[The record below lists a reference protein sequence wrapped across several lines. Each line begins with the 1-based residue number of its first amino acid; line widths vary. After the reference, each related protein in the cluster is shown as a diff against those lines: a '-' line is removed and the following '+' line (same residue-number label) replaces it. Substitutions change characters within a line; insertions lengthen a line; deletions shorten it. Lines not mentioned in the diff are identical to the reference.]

1 MTNFPFAEGSVM
13 EEQFPD
19 GFDCGEECMLNGVS
33 TWAGDNTELFPKSKN
48 PGVDATIMA
57 VEGITGL
64 EINYWAMVNLR
75 GFRQLVDAVGGVTL
89 NVREPIPVGIGSDV
103 NYVQPGR
110 RKLTGFETQW
120 FARAR
125 QGSDDYSRM
134 ARQKCVMTAMLQQV
148 SPQTMLRNFSN
159 IAKASSD
166 MVSTNIP
173 SGEVGEFVDLALK
186 AKAQPVSTLSL
197 VPPLVNTGNPD
208 IPVVQDKVA
217 EAIDRSEGDFK
228 AEAPAPSKAEK
239 PKKDEP
245 KPAPVVTGG
254 SVGSLS
260 QGYVA
265 NQTEDV
271 AQAC

>member
-1 MTNFPFAEGSVM
+1 
-13 EEQFPD
+13 
-19 GFDCGEECMLNGVS
+19 
-33 TWAGDNTELFPKSKN
+33 
-48 PGVDATIMA
+48 
-57 VEGITGL
+57 
-64 EINYWAMVNLR
+64 
-75 GFRQLVDAVGGVTL
+75 
-89 NVREPIPVGIGSDV
+89 
-103 NYVQPGR
+103 
-110 RKLTGFETQW
+110 
-120 FARAR
+120 
-125 QGSDDYSRM
+125 M

-159 IAKASSD
+159 IAQASSD

-173 SGEVGEFVDLALK
+173 AGEVGEFVDLALK

>member
-1 MTNFPFAEGSVM
+1 
-13 EEQFPD
+13 
-19 GFDCGEECMLNGVS
+19 MLNGVS

-64 EINYWAMVNLR
+64 DISYWAMVNLR
-75 GFRQLVDAVGGVTL
+75 GFRELVDAVGGVTL

-134 ARQKCVMTAMLQQV
+134 ARQKCVMTAMLHQV

-173 SGEVGEFVDLALK
+173 AGEVGQFVDLALK
-186 AKAQPVSTLSL
+186 AKGQPVSTLSL
-197 VPPLVNTGNPD
+197 VPPLVNTGDPD
-208 IPVVQDKVA
+208 IPLVQAKVA
-217 EAIDRSEGDFK
+217 EAIDRSEGDFE
-228 AEAPAPSKAEK
+228 AEEPAATKAEK
-239 PKKDEP
+239 PKKDKP
-245 KPAPVVTGG
+245 KPPPAVTGG

-260 QGYVA
+260 QGYAA
-265 NQTEDV
+265 NETDDV
-271 AQAC
+271 DAAC

>member
-1 MTNFPFAEGSVM
+1 M

-33 TWAGDNTELFPKSKN
+33 TWAGDNTELFPKSKH

-75 GFRQLVDAVGGVTL
+75 GFRELVDAVGGVTL
-89 NVREPIPVGIGSDV
+89 NVRQPIPVGIGSDV
-103 NYVQPGR
+103 NYVQPGV

-120 FARAR
+120 YARAR

-134 ARQKCVMTAMLQQV
+134 ARQKCVMTAMLHQI
-148 SPQTMLRNFSN
+148 SPQTMLRNFSR
-159 IAKASSD
+159 IAKASSE

-173 SGEVGEFVDLALK
+173 AGEVGSFVDLALK
-186 AKAQPVSTLSL
+186 AKGQPIATLSL

-208 IPVVQDKVA
+208 IRADPGQGRRGDRPVRGRLRGARGRRRRPRRQA
-217 EAIDRSEGDFK
+217 EEEG
-228 AEAPAPSKAEK
+228 
-239 PKKDEP
+239 
-245 KPAPVVTGG
+245 
-254 SVGSLS
+254 
-260 QGYVA
+260 Q
-265 NQTEDV
+265 
-271 AQAC
+271 AQARPGGHRWLGRLAQPGVRRQPVRGRRQRLLSAY